1 MEDPDRL
8 EAAHVRHENIDDH
21 QIERHAFERPQ
32 PGLAAVGDD
41 HLKILTLKIE
51 LDGLADHRIVVNDEN
66 MRHVLS

>member
-21 QIERHAFERPQ
+21 QIERRAFERPK
-32 PGLAAVGDD
+32 PGLAAVGDG
-41 HLKILTLKIE
+41 HRKVVALKID

-66 MRHVLS
+66 MRHALS